1 MGGLGAGTCGDMRGA
16 DDTHTRAKLQRLLL
30 VFAVRHELDSPPDA
44 ATRATSARYWC
55 AGLRCWECR
64 QFSKGELV
72 TRPVPFSQHGE
83 GD

>member
-1 MGGLGAGTCGDMRGA
+1 M
-16 DDTHTRAKLQRLLL
+16 THTRAKLQRLLL

-64 QFSKGELV
+64 QFSKDELV